1 MNSTDRK
8 FQVRSKVWLYPGFAG
23 WHFVSLDLRQTQEIK
38 ERFGHLKRGWG
49 SLPVKVTLGKS
60 VWRTS
65 IFPDK
70 EGPYVMG
77 LKALVRKQEDIHEGD
92 EVVFDIEIMAE

>member
-1 MNSTDRK
+1 MSLS
-8 FQVRSKVWLYPGFAG
+8 SK
-23 WHFVSLDLRQTQEIK
+23 QTQEIK

-49 SLPVKVTLGKS
+49 SLPVKVTLRDT

-70 EGPYVMG
+70 SGPYVMAI
-77 LKALVRKQEDIHEGD
+77 KASVRKQEDIHEGD
-92 EVVFDIEIMAE
+92 EVRFDIEIMGE